1 MASKSRNFDM
11 RGYNHIALVCGDM
24 QKTVDFY
31 EGILGFPLV
40 KTLEFPGGGGQ
51 HFFFQVTEDDG
62 IAFFYFPNSPAPA
75 PGVAS
80 AVWGATDAAGNRVP
94 AIAGKAAPGGMHHLS
109 FEVPLERLAEY
120 RDKLRDAGVE
130 VSEITRHAP
139 LVDGDSDD
147 TLSSLYFTDPDG
159 TVLEFSSY
167 TRELSA
173 RDAQLTPV
181 HAGARA

>member
-1 MASKSRNFDM
+1 MASKSKNFEM
-11 RGYNHIALVCGDM
+11 RGYNHIALVCSDM
-24 QKTVDFY
+24 QNTVDFY

-62 IAFFYFPNSPAPA
+62 IAFFYFPDAPAAA

-80 AVWGATDAAGNRVP
+80 AGWGGSS
-94 AIAGKAAPGGMHHLS
+94 IAGKAAPGAMHHLS
-109 FEVPLERLAEY
+109 FEVPLEKLPEY
-120 RDKLRDAGVE
+120 RDKLRAAGVE

-139 LVDGDSDD
+139 AVDGDSDD
-147 TLSSLYFTDPDG
+147 LFNAIYFKDPDG

-167 TRELSA
+167 TRTLSEK
-173 RDAQLTPV
+173 DL
-181 HAGARA
+181 AGAHA

>member
-1 MASKSRNFDM
+1 MASKSKNFEM
-11 RGYNHIALVCGDM
+11 RGYNHIALVCSDM
-24 QKTVDFY
+24 QNTVDFY

-62 IAFFYFPNSPAPA
+62 IAFFYFPDAPAAA

-80 AVWGATDAAGNRVP
+80 AGWGGSS
-94 AIAGKAAPGGMHHLS
+94 IAGKAAPGAMHHLS
-109 FEVPLERLAEY
+109 FEVPLEKLPEY
-120 RDKLRDAGVE
+120 RDKLRAAGVE

-139 LVDGDSDD
+139 AVDGDSDD
-147 TLSSLYFTDPDG
+147 LFNAIYFKDPDG

-167 TRELSA
+167 TRTLSEK
-173 RDAQLTPV
+173 DL
-181 HAGARA
+181 AGARA